1 MSVFDQVDDNT
12 PILVG
17 AGQVVQREAGDT
29 SHMQLAA
36 LASEAAVAD
45 CGVPAIAAQ
54 IDTICVTKLFSD
66 MGHLWPCKW
75 GRSDNPPQSVASR
88 IGANPAHRIYTQTG
102 GNEPQSRLI
111 EFATDIAKGE
121 RSVVLLTGAEA
132 LKNQRR
138 GERDGAD
145 FDWNEHFEEPVEDRG
160 FGDMVATSQELAN
173 GLTNVIYYYA
183 LVEEAQRQKLGRSVE
198 EHRAAMAQLLES
210 FSRVA
215 VENPYAQFDGLRTA
229 QDILDAPSMTHLY
242 TTSMIA
248 RDGVNQ
254 GAALLLCSVGK
265 ARELGIDESKW
276 VFLHGM
282 AEGRELEL
290 SNRDDPAVSPMA
302 GQVAQQALA
311 MAQLGIDDI
320 DLIDIYSCFPCA
332 VTTVAQQLN
341 LPTDGSRCLTATG
354 GLPYFGGPGNNYSM
368 HALAE
373 AVHWTRQQ
381 PAGYAMVTSNGG
393 VLSKHGCGIFSHQPS
408 AIDWAAQATK
418 VSNES
423 LKRRSVAADPGSGTI
438 ASYTVHF
445 DRDQSAHAIILG
457 ETDAG
462 ERFVACTAPED
473 LTTAVKMLEQDPT
486 GQAITVAPPV
496 KERLHFTLSD

>member
-1 MSVFDQVDDNT
+1 MLDDNT

-17 AGQVVQREAGDT
+17 AGQVVQRDT
-29 SHMQLAA
+29 SETSPMQLAA
-36 LASEAAVAD
+36 LASEAAIND
-45 CGVPAIAAQ
+45 CGAPAIAAE

-111 EFATDIAKGE
+111 EFAADIARGE
-121 RSVVLLTGAEA
+121 RSVVLLTGSEA

-138 GERDGAD
+138 AEREGLTP
-145 FDWNEHFEEPVEDRG
+145 DWNEHFEEPVEDRG

-173 GLTNVIYYYA
+173 GLMNVIYYYA
-183 LVEEAQRQKLGRSVE
+183 LVEEAQRQKLGRSVD
-198 EHRAAMAQLLES
+198 EHRAAVAQLLAS

-215 VENPYAQFDGLRTA
+215 VENPYSQFPDLRTA

-242 TTSMIA
+242 TSSMIA

-254 GAALLLCSVGK
+254 AAALLLCSVGK
-265 ARELGIDESKW
+265 ARELGIDESQW

-290 SNRDDPAVSPMA
+290 SNRDDPAVSPIA
-302 GQVAQQALA
+302 GQVAERALA
-311 MAQLGIDDI
+311 MAQLGMDDI
-320 DLIDIYSCFPCA
+320 GSLDIYSCFPCA
-332 VTTVAQQLN
+332 VTTVAQQLG
-341 LPTDGSRCLTATG
+341 LPTDGSRSLTTTG

-373 AVHWTRQQ
+373 AVHWARQQ
-381 PAGYAMVTSNGG
+381 PEGYAMVTSNGG
-393 VLSKHGCGIFSHQPS
+393 VLSKHGSGIFSHKVS
-408 AIDWAAQATK
+408 NIDWGTQDTK
-418 VSNES
+418 VSNAS
-423 LKRRSVAADPGSGTI
+423 LKRRSVVADPGTGTI
-438 ASYTVHF
+438 VSYTVHF

-473 LTTAVKMLEQDPT
+473 LTTAVAMLKQDPT
-486 GQAITVAPPV
+486 GQTVTVAAPV
-496 KERLHFTLSD
+496 EERLHFTLAE